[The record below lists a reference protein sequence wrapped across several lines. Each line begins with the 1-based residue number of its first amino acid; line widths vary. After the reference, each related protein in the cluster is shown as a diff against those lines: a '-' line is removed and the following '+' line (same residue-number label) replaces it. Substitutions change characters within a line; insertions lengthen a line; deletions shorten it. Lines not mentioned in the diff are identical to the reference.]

1 MKGKKPIK
9 TAGFLVPAGRAE
21 HQKQITT
28 AHKMGE
34 FLAQKN
40 VDICCGMPTGEVAS
54 AFASGALTKGGR
66 VIIYHQQNTPSVK
79 LPEGGEIIEIDGS
92 PMKPVAESVS
102 HFWVLPCGVK
112 DLGRYLET
120 WLASAC
126 RPLVCLSKNDEFLLL
141 RGFVEEI
148 VAVDRPDALEKIIFA
163 KTVEEGWDRV
173 ANLLSE
179 QVR

>member
-1 MKGKKPIK
+1 MKGTKPIK
-9 TAGFLVPAGRAE
+9 TAGFLVPAERAE

-28 AHKMGE
+28 AHQTGE

-40 VDICCGMPTGEVAS
+40 VDLCCSMPTGEVAS

-79 LPEGGEIIEIDGS
+79 LPKGGEIIEIDGP
-92 PMKPVAESVS
+92 PMQPVAESVS
-102 HFWVLPCGVK
+102 HFWVLPCGVQ

-126 RPLVCLSKNDEFLLL
+126 RPLVCLSKSDDFLLL

-148 VAVDRPDALEKIIFA
+148 VSVDRPEAAERIIFA
-163 KTVEEGWDRV
+163 KTVEEGWEKV
-173 ANLLSE
+173 SGLLSD
-179 QVR
+179 RSR